1 MNGPSGNRDLGN
13 LFPAVDNDDGSQEY
27 WISRNVMVYGGTKNY
42 LGENKVWDSN
52 LIVAPERWSGDTC
65 LCAWAG
71 RLHVYSNNT
80 CVRVSDDSPMYYD
93 ASVGGAECA
102 LDFSNATLAE
112 WVPELHSNTYH
123 TASGAL
129 TVGCGGDQPSYS
141 LADLQ
146 SLGVEAG
153 SRAIAGYDLDAIVGR
168 ARALA
173 GL

>member
-1 MNGPSGNRDLGN
+1 
-13 LFPAVDNDDGSQEY
+13 
-27 WISRNVMVYGGTKNY
+27 
-42 LGENKVWDSN
+42 
-52 LIVAPERWSGDTC
+52 
-65 LCAWAG
+65 
-71 RLHVYSNNT
+71 
-80 CVRVSDDSPMYYD
+80 MYYD